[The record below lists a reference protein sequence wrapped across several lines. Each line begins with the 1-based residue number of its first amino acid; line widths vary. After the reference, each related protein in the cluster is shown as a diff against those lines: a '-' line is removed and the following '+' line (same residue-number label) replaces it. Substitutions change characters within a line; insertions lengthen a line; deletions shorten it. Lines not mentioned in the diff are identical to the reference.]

1 MLYERSLTIETRL
14 QTVLRLI
21 EAGSYSTAELAEE
34 IGVSVPTISRDVT
47 ALRQR
52 GYTIRAEKLGT
63 CWRFVRDP
71 ANEDGVRPVGR
82 GRKPR

>member
-52 GYTIRAEKLGT
+52 GHAIRAERVGGAWHFVLGS
-63 CWRFVRDP
+63 P
-71 ANEDGVRPVGR
+71 HPKKASSG